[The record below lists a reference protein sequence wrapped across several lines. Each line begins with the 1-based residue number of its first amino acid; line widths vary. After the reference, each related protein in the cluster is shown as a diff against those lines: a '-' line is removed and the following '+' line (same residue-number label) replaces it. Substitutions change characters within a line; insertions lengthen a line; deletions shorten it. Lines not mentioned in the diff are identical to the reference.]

1 MNTTSSKLVCHSVVA
16 AAVALLA
23 AAPAAQAAR
32 VKHQAAPAPVVSPYT
47 YEITAGY
54 DFAIND
60 LYKEATIG
68 RIHTYGADIT
78 GVFALDANRAYTLRI
93 GYRYGDKS
101 VGNANIGNEEWEIT
115 RLSIMPGYRLTK
127 PLNENTNY
135 FIGGNLGLVRQGLKR
150 SLSFPGGRGANT
162 DSNASTGIGYSGEIG
177 LIYKHSEKVSLLVG
191 YQLSGS
197 TNVDEVAGIMIKEQ
211 LYHTLR
217 AGVSVKF

>member
-1 MNTTSSKLVCHSVVA
+1 MNTTSSKLVCHGVVA

-60 LYKEATIG
+60 LYREADIG

-78 GVFALDANRAYTLRI
+78 GVYALDANRAYTLRLS
-93 GYRYGDKS
+93 YRCGDKS
-101 VGNANIGNEEWEIT
+101 VGTANVNNEEWEIT
-115 RLSIMPGYRLTK
+115 RIGIMPGYRYSKPVNETTK
-127 PLNENTNY
+127 Y
-135 FIGGNLGLVRQGLKR
+135 YIGGNIGLVQQSLKR
-150 SLSFPGGRGANT
+150 TFLRNSDANT
-162 DSNASTGIGYSGEIG
+162 STGIGYSAELG

-191 YQLSGS
+191 YQFSGS
-197 TNVDEVAGIMIKEQ
+197 TNVDDVAGIMIKEQ